1 MNVFTTQDA
10 LNLYGI
16 DSWGAG
22 YFGIDEL
29 GYLEVFPNKSIDR
42 RVSMMRVLE
51 ELKKSRIKTPLLLR
65 FPQILHSQV
74 NALTDAFDR
83 AMKEFNYQQGYY
95 PVFPIKVNQ
104 QYSVVENLLNAGF
117 SKNLGIE
124 VGSKPELVG
133 ALAFTL
139 PSDALTICNGYK
151 DQEYLETA
159 LLAVKLG
166 KKIVSVVEKPFEL
179 DDLISLYKVH
189 GTIPWIG
196 IRIKLNAKGSGLW
209 EKSSGNSSK
218 FGLTT
223 NQLLQSIDKLK
234 EAGLLS
240 YLKMFHFHIGSQ
252 ITEIR
257 RVKEAIKEA
266 ARLYAKARKMGV
278 GIEYLN
284 VGGGLGV
291 DYDGSKT
298 SSDASVNYGVDE
310 YANDVV
316 YNIQDVCENEHVPH
330 PKIVSESGR
339 FLVSYHSALI
349 VDVKEHTSE
358 YYQRKPKFSG
368 KEPQVVQ
375 DMLYIYEN
383 ISIKNYR
390 EYYHDA
396 LERKDELST
405 LFNIGIIE
413 IEDRAKGEWLFWA
426 IAKNAAKYSKSS
438 KFIADEFMDLE
449 NKMFEKVICNFSV
462 FQSIPDHWA
471 LDQLFPVVPIMRLNE
486 RPTRKA
492 TIVDITCDSDGE
504 VDKFVDLKD
513 IKHALDIHEVKE
525 NEPYYLAILMIG
537 AYQDTMGDMH
547 NLFGT
552 VNEAHVILDST
563 GKVII
568 QSAKR
573 GDTVGHTL
581 EIYGYGQDKLLRNF
595 KAMVQDRVTSGQINE
610 ADAGKLAEEYSQKF
624 KSYPYLT

>member
-1 MNVFTTQDA
+1 MNVFGTQDA
-10 LNLYGI
+10 MNLYGI

-29 GYLEVFPNKSIDR
+29 GCLEVFPTKASDR
-42 RVSMMRVLE
+42 RVSVLRVLD
-51 ELKKSRIKTPLLLR
+51 ELKKSRIKTPILLR
-65 FPQILHSQV
+65 FPQMLQSQV
-74 NALTDAFDR
+74 TALTDAFER
-83 AMKEFNYQQGYY
+83 AMKEFNYQQGYF

-104 QYSVVENLLNAGF
+104 NSGVVENLLNAGF
-117 SKNLGIE
+117 SRNLGIE
-124 VGSKPELVG
+124 VGSKPELMG
-133 ALAFTL
+133 ALSFTL
-139 PSDALTICNGYK
+139 PSEALTICNGYK
-151 DQEYLETA
+151 DQDYLETA
-159 LLAVKLG
+159 LLGMKLG
-166 KKIVSVVEKPFEL
+166 KKIVTVVEKPFEL
-179 DDLISLYKVH
+179 DDLIDLHKSH

-196 IRIKLNAKGSGLW
+196 FRIKLNARGSGLW
-209 EKSSGNSSK
+209 EKSSGNASK

-223 NQLLQSIDKLK
+223 NQLLQGIEKLK
-234 EAGLLS
+234 EAGLLQQ
-240 YLKMFHFHIGSQ
+240 LKLFHFHIGSQ

-266 ARLYAKARKMGV
+266 ARLYAKARKLGV

-298 SSDASVNYGVDE
+298 SSDASVNYSVDE
-310 YANDVV
+310 YANDVI
-316 YNIQDVCENEHVPH
+316 YNIQDVCESEHVPH
-330 PKIVSESGR
+330 PKVVSESGR

-349 VDVKEHTSE
+349 VDVREQTSE
-358 YYQRKPKFSG
+358 FYQRKPRFSG
-368 KEPQVVQ
+368 KEPQIVQ

-383 ISIKNYR
+383 MTVKNYR

-405 LFNIGIIE
+405 LFNLGMIE

-426 IAKNAAKYSKSS
+426 VAKNAAKYSKSA
-438 KFIADEFMDLE
+438 KFVADEFVELE

-513 IKHALDIHEVKE
+513 IKHALEIHELKE
-525 NEPYYLAILMIG
+525 KEPYYLAFLMIG
-537 AYQDTMGDMH
+537 AYQDTMGDLH
-547 NLFGT
+547 NLFGA
-552 VNEAHVILDST
+552 VNEAHVIIDAA

-568 QSAKR
+568 QSAKK
-573 GDTVGHTL
+573 GDTVGKTL
-581 EIYGYGQDKLLRNF
+581 EAYGYEPEKMIRSM
-595 KAMVQDRVTSGQINE
+595 KSMVQEKIS
-610 ADAGKLAEEYSQKF
+610 AGLLNSKEGSQLVEEYSQKF
-624 KSYPYLT
+624 KSYPYLG